1 MITKNDIKFWGPKY
15 GSIYPY
21 LECSTPYHNLID
33 SIFDFL
39 TFNVND
45 NILDCGA
52 GSGLIVKK
60 ILENE
65 KHVANI
71 DALDVSEVMLSHIKD
86 KLKDIDDTLE
96 DKVNLV
102 LHDLSYKLKV
112 EDEKYDKIISNLV
125 LTYNTT
131 HEGEFGEEALEGV
144 LSDMYRVLKVNG
156 SFVWSTPIK
165 DVSFLKV
172 FIASGKDMLD
182 LKNYKRLYYGP
193 MILKHALEIQR
204 KGKEGL
210 YHFYEKD
217 KIESILLRI
226 GFKNIKFKKTFADQA
241 WVVSCKK

>member
-1 MITKNDIKFWGPKY
+1 MITKDDIKFWGPKY

-21 LECSTPYHNLID
+21 LEGSTPYQNLID
-33 SIFDFL
+33 DFFNFL
-39 TFNVND
+39 TFNIND

-52 GSGLIVKK
+52 GSGLIVKR
-60 ILENE
+60 ILDNE
-65 KHVANI
+65 KYIASI
-71 DALDVSEVMLSHIKD
+71 DALDVSEIMLSHIKD
-86 KLKDIDDTLE
+86 KLKDLDNNLE
-96 DKVNLV
+96 DKVNLI

-125 LTYNTT
+125 LTYITT